1 MISERDLVTPDW
13 PAPAGVRALC
23 TTRQGGVS
31 QPPWNS
37 LNLGGHVGD
46 RPEDVVENRRR
57 LAAVT
62 GLPTARLVW
71 LNQVHGIDVVALTAA
86 SAGTLVTADAC
97 WTRERGM
104 ACAILTADCLPVLL
118 CDQAGQVVGAA
129 HAGWRS
135 LCAGVLE
142 RLVTAMPVP
151 AGDVLAWLGPA
162 IGPQRFEVGPEV
174 RAEFLARDPQ
184 AARAFVPSSH
194 RPGHYL
200 ADLYG
205 LARQRLAQAGVGR
218 VFGGGL
224 CTLSD
229 SERFFSYRRDGQ
241 TGRMASLIWLT

>member
-205 LARQRLAQAGVGR
+205 LLASAWPKRVLAGCLGVVCARCPTPSGSFPIVG
-218 VFGGGL
+218 
-224 CTLSD
+224 
-229 SERFFSYRRDGQ
+229 
-241 TGRMASLIWLT
+241 MARPAVWPR